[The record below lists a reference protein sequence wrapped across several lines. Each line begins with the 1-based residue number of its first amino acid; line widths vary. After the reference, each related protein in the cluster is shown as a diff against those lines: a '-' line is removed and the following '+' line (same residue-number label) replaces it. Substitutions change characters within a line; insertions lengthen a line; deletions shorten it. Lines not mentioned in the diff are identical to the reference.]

1 MDGNIL
7 LKATLVV
14 AFCTAKETL
23 GQSLTSLQQ
32 CAANIACSLD
42 YQHIF
47 QGQLDNLSSSLMNEI
62 LKERINTNTAL
73 IPMLR
78 DVDMLKYNTTN
89 QIDGMVR
96 HIGTIDAELAHDRE
110 YLGNLTR
117 GLYILNNE
125 FHAEQVI
132 RYQDV
137 HRLVMELDGV
147 KHNIAVLK
155 SSLNQLLGLPAN
167 YTDPALHYCPE
178 KDAQILELQHNLTK
192 LNSQY
197 LVAETASNNAQAIMF
212 LLQKQVVD
220 LKGNVSVLTNELDMK
235 NKIIA
240 SLQIQLQIAKNNQGL
255 PVSVGS
261 CNTSLGMES
270 GYIQDSA
277 ITASDIHQGYA
288 ASAARLNNKSGW
300 YTSEKAQSQDW
311 LQIDLGLPKYVSQV
325 ATQGAP
331 CCEVMVTNYTLQYSL
346 DNIVWKDYEEHCQ
359 IKYFPG
365 NSDQTSVVVHTLSNP
380 ILSRFIRFVVKDFK
394 KDGSSNYVGMRVE
407 LYGCSV

>member
-1 MDGNIL
+1 MDGSAL
-7 LKATLVV
+7 LKASLIL
-14 AFCTAKETL
+14 AFCIAKETL
-23 GQSLTSLQQ
+23 GQDVASLQQ
-32 CAANIACSLD
+32 CAANLACSLD

-47 QGQLDNLSSSLMNEI
+47 KSQLDNLSNSLMNEI
-62 LKERINTNTAL
+62 LKERVSMNTDMV
-73 IPMLR
+73 PMMR
-78 DVDMLKYNTTN
+78 DLDILKYNTSN

-125 FHAEQVI
+125 FHAEQVV

-137 HRLVMELDGV
+137 HKLVTELDGV

-155 SSLNQLLGLPAN
+155 NSLNQLLGLPEN

-178 KDAQILELQHNLTK
+178 KDAVILELQHNLTK

-197 LVAETASNNAQAIMF
+197 LIADTASNNAQAIMF

-220 LKGNVSVLTNELDMK
+220 LKGNVAILTNELDMK
-235 NKIIA
+235 NKIIT
-240 SLQIQLQIAKNNQGL
+240 SLQIQLQNAKNNQGRH
-255 PVSVGS
+255 VSVES
-261 CNTSLGMES
+261 CNASLGMES
-270 GYIQDSA
+270 GNIQDSA
-277 ITASDIHQGYA
+277 ITASDVHQGYT

-311 LQIDLGLPKYVSQV
+311 LQIDLGQPQYVTIV

-331 CCEVMVTNYTLQYSL
+331 CCEVMVTNYTLQYSQ

-359 IKYFPG
+359 IKLFSG
-365 NSDQTSVVVHTLSNP
+365 NSDQTSVVAHTLSDP
-380 ILSRFIRFVVKDFK
+380 IFSRFIRFVVKDFK

-407 LYGCSV
+407 LFGCTV